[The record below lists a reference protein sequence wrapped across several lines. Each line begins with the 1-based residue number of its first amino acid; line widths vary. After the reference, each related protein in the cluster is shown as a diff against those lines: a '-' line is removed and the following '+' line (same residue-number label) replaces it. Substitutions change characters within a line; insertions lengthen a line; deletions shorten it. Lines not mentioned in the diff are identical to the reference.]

1 MGENEGL
8 LKSTQELHEKLIAQ
22 NIPHNF
28 HVEPK
33 MFHVYPIFRIKEAQL
48 AFQQMEDLI
57 KN

>member
-8 LKSTQELHEKLIAQ
+8 LKSAQEFANKLITQ

-28 HVEPK
+28 HIEPN
-33 MFHVYPIFRIKEAQL
+33 MFHVYPIFRIKEAQF
-48 AFQQMEDLI
+48 AFEQINDLI